1 MLDTQHVNAKQEWAS
16 KCDKSLPNGYK
27 NSGWFFHQLRRVV
40 NAEKKTVSACSACL
54 QLHMRYVAKAAD
66 TCEFSSAP
74 RMQGKKSGKKDDKDD
89 TNEDED
95 GFESDDE
102 PTTLNAACREKGL
115 VPVAV
120 YDEKLL
126 VPGAFIAT
134 NFGKK
139 NEDWAVGS
147 IKKNLVRDAKKMTH
161 DVTYGDGSRGL
172 RTLTRS
178 QALVKESYFNEEIP
192 VGEQRWG
199 NWTVL
204 CPGALKPHQTTVDET
219 DSESEESEND

>member
-1 MLDTQHVNAKQEWAS
+1 MLLKD
-16 KCDKSLPNGYK
+16 G
-27 NSGWFFHQLRRVV
+27 
-40 NAEKKTVSACSACL
+40 TVSVCSACS
-54 QLHMRYVAKAAD
+54 QLHMRYIAKAAH
-66 TCEFSSAP
+66 TCEFSSTP
-74 RMQGKKSGKKDDKDD
+74 RMQGKKSGKKDDDDD
-89 TNEDED
+89 TNEDEH

-126 VPGAFIAT
+126 VPAPRAFIAT

-204 CPGALKPHQTTVDET
+204 CPGALKQQ
-219 DSESEESEND
+219 SMN

>member
-1 MLDTQHVNAKQEWAS
+1 MLFRS
-16 KCDKSLPNGYK
+16 
-27 NSGWFFHQLRRVV
+27 
-40 NAEKKTVSACSACL
+40 
-54 QLHMRYVAKAAD
+54 
-66 TCEFSSAP
+66 
-74 RMQGKKSGKKDDKDD
+74 GKKPGKKDDDDD
-89 TNEDED
+89 TNEDEV
-95 GFESDDE
+95 GFESDNE
-102 PTTLNAACREKGL
+102 PTTLNTACREKGL

-134 NFGKK
+134 NFGEK

-161 DVTYGDGSRGL
+161 DVTYGDGSRGI

-204 CPGALKPHQTTVDET
+204 CPGASNLTKVTKQQSLTLIVSQKSQKTINYCFRHI
-219 DSESEESEND
+219 